1 MSRPILALALLLVL
15 SGCAAQPVVQMPVEV
30 TRVVQ
35 QEVTREVVRV
45 QTQVVVVTATPE
57 SAPPTVAP
65 KLEPTATSAPTV
77 APEPTAIPEPTAV
90 PAPTA
95 APPLEPGEA
104 VPGQIVRT
112 IRIFDIPNE
121 FEGKEVISADP
132 GSTIDVLYRGGQ
144 WYQVQGESTSGDSF
158 TGWVYKDW
166 IKIAPEDEARLEPNP
181 DPLPVVVS
189 KVNST
194 LGNDGRW
201 YWSGTVMNIGSQT
214 AYDVQVEIQ
223 LNGFVAG
230 SETVN
235 DRQSVFVKTRNL
247 DPGQSA
253 TFMVSTKYASG
264 REVTYSSR
272 VLWTER

>member
-57 SAPPTVAP
+57 PAPPTVAP

-95 APPLEPGEA
+95 ASPLEPGEA

-166 IKIAPEDEARLEPNP
+166 IKIAPEDEARLGPNP

>member
-57 SAPPTVAP
+57 PAPPTVAP

-121 FEGKEVISADP
+121 FEGNEVISADP

-166 IKIAPEDEARLEPNP
+166 IKIAPEDEARLGPNP
-181 DPLPVVVS
+181 DALPVVVT
-189 KVNST
+189 KITQTV
-194 LGNDGRW
+194 GNDGKK
-201 YWSGTVMNIGSQT
+201 YWSGTVMNIGAKA
-214 AYDVQVEIQ
+214 AYDVKVEIQ
-223 LNGFVAG
+223 LNGYVAG
-230 SETVN
+230 SETVF
-235 DRQSVFVKTRNL
+235 DRQSTFVATRNL
-247 DPGQSA
+247 EPGQAAKFVVA
-253 TFMVSTKYASG
+253 TNFTYRDEA
-264 REVTYSSR
+264 TYSHQA
-272 VLWTER
+272 LWTER